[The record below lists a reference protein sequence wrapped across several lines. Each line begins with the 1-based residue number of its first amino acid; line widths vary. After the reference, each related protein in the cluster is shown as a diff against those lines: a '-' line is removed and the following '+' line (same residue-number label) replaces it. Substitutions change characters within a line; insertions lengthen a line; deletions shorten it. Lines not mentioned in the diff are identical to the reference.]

1 MWDVKYLWIIVEFSG
16 HCQPIKWNTWIMKLC
31 SFGLITGSYTLT
43 SMYNKIYQAFGNM
56 HTRQNRERLGD
67 G

>member
-1 MWDVKYLWIIVEFSG
+1 
-16 HCQPIKWNTWIMKLC
+16 MKLC